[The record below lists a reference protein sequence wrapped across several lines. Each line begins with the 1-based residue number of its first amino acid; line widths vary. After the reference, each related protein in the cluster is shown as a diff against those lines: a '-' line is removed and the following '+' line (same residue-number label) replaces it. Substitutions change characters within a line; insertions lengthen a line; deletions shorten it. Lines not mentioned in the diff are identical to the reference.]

1 LDWELLMNYL
11 FDSFNRI
18 IPKRVLLILAACLLT
33 GLLIT
38 LSPSSA
44 HAVRENMTK
53 LATISEEEQSCTPPD
68 DWAQTTRVKNPER
81 PTKQWTF
88 TVDEAEMNV
97 NLTFFYYQDHDKAG
111 CPFDCST
118 GACQTDET
126 GNGQTP
132 LGDFSVE
139 DGKEGAN
146 RGSKEFEGRL
156 PQGTYQVTFTA
167 NGHPGSINVGL
178 NVRQNPVST
187 ETPSP
192 TNTPVP
198 PTATPTATESKV
210 PPAAKP
216 SPTPTS
222 KPPKKK
228 PPATLPPPTP
238 FPGSP
243 APQVLI
249 PQTGSMPAVVLGSK
263 ALVFIPLGFG
273 LVGLGIAFYGI
284 ATRLKR
290 K

>member
-1 LDWELLMNYL
+1 M
-11 FDSFNRI
+11 I
-18 IPKRVLLILAACLLT
+18 T

-38 LSPSSA
+38 ISPSSVY
-44 HAVRENMTK
+44 AVQGIRTN

-68 DWAQTTRVKNPER
+68 DWAQTTRVKNPEK

-88 TVDEAEMNV
+88 TVDEAEMDI

-126 GNGQTP
+126 GDGQTP
-132 LGDFSVE
+132 LGNFSVE

-146 RGSKEFEGRL
+146 RGTKEFEGRL
-156 PQGTYQVTFTA
+156 PQGMYQVSFTA

-178 NVRQNPVST
+178 NVRQNPVSI
-187 ETPSP
+187 PVP

-198 PTATPTATESKV
+198 PTATPTATESKE

-263 ALVFIPLGFG
+263 AFVFIPLGFG